1 MVLTL
6 LKESLIFALHSLV
19 ANKLRSFLSLLGITI
34 GIFAIILVFTIVD
47 SLENNI
53 RDSIKSLGNNVV
65 YVQKWPWIFGP
76 YPWWKYMNRPLPQ
89 YKELAELQKRTK
101 SAEAMAFTVW
111 GTKTLKYRSL
121 SVRNAEFIG
130 VSHDYWRIKTLNL
143 KDGRYFTRNE
153 SDAGMPVVI
162 VGAEIAT
169 GLFQNSDPIGQV
181 ISVSGHKTTII
192 GVLKKQGESLF
203 ETADYQVITPLNYA
217 RNILDIRSEGADPT
231 IYVKARPLV
240 TNTELIDDLTG
251 AMRAIRKLKPRSEDN
266 FALNESSLLSTG
278 FDALFDV
285 IGLAGWVIGGFS
297 ILVGGFGIA
306 NIMFVSVRERT
317 SLIGIQKSLG
327 ARNLFILVQFL
338 SESILLSLLGGL
350 FGLLLTWAMTLLGSS
365 MMDMEITLTGANV
378 VLGITISVLI
388 GIVSGFVPAYSAS
401 QLDPVE
407 AIRSTGWKDL
417 KFLQSSVCLAS
428 CPLLSLFRRYFRP
441 PLKSWACLCQPY
453 LGSW

>member
-1 MVLTL
+1 MVFTL
-6 LKESLIFALHSLV
+6 LKESLLFALHALV

-111 GTKTLKYRSL
+111 GSKTLKYQSL
-121 SVRNAEFIG
+121 SVKNAEFIG

-143 KDGRYFTRNE
+143 GDGRYFTRNE

-162 VGAEIAT
+162 VGAEIAK
-169 GLFQNSDPIGQV
+169 GLFPNIDPVGKV
-181 ISVSGHKTTII
+181 ISVNGHKTTII
-192 GVLKKQGESLF
+192 GILKKQGESLF
-203 ETADYQVITPLNYA
+203 ETTDYQVITPLQYA
-217 RNILDIRSEGADPT
+217 RSILDIRSESSDPT
-231 IYVKARPLV
+231 IYAKAKPGI
-240 TNTELIDDLTG
+240 TNAELIDDLTG
-251 AMRAIRKLKPRSEDN
+251 AMRAIRKLKPRTEDN

-278 FDALFDV
+278 FDALFDI
-285 IGLAGWVIGGFS
+285 IGMAGWIIGGFS

-327 ARNLFILVQFL
+327 ARNMFILVQFL
-338 SESILLSLLGGL
+338 SESVMLSFMGGL
-350 FGLLLTWAMTLLGSS
+350 IGLLLTWLMTLVGTSVV
-365 MMDMEITLTGANV
+365 DMEITLTATNII
-378 VLGITISVLI
+378 LGITISVLI

-407 AIRSTGWKDL
+407 AIRSTG
-417 KFLQSSVCLAS
+417 
-428 CPLLSLFRRYFRP
+428 
-441 PLKSWACLCQPY
+441 
-453 LGSW
+453 